1 MSEALVAEGPDM
13 GHCHA
18 SLLPSRAVLRIGG
31 ADAREFLQGL
41 VTNDIDKA
49 QGRAAV
55 HTGLLSPQGKI
66 LFDFF
71 AVPDGAGFLIDVAE
85 DKAAELMKRLGFY
98 RLRAAVEIAAA
109 PSLGVAAAWGD
120 PPRLP
125 EGAIVYADPRL
136 PELGFRL
143 LLHKTTNAADLGCEP
158 SGEADY
164 QALRIRL
171 GVPEGGRDYAFG
183 DAFPHEALFD
193 QLNGVDFAKGC
204 YVGQEVVSRMEHRGT
219 ARKRIVPVAGGA
231 PLPASGTSIEAD
243 GVPIGTLGSVSGAAG
258 LALIRLDRAEEA
270 LAQAK
275 TLTAGGVKIALRR
288 PSFARFAVPVV
299 EALA

>member
-1 MSEALVAEGPDM
+1 
-13 GHCHA
+13 
-18 SLLPSRAVLRIGG
+18 
-31 ADAREFLQGL
+31 
-41 VTNDIDKA
+41 
-49 QGRAAV
+49 
-55 HTGLLSPQGKI
+55 
-66 LFDFF
+66 
-71 AVPDGAGFLIDVAE
+71 
-85 DKAAELMKRLGFY
+85 MKRLGFY

-109 PSLGVAAAWGD
+109 PSLAVAAAWGGS
-120 PPRLP
+120 PRQL
-125 EGAIVYADPRL
+125 EDAIVYADPRL

-143 LLHKTTNAADLGCEP
+143 LVAKATNAADLGCEP

-171 GVPEGGRDYAFG
+171 GVPEGGRDYAFD

-219 ARKRIVPVAGGA
+219 ARKRIVPVAGDA

-243 GVPIGTLGSVSGAAG
+243 GIPIGTLGSVSGAAG
-258 LALIRLDRAEEA
+258 LGLIRLDRAEEA

-288 PSFARFAVPVV
+288 PAFARFAVPVA

>member
-1 MSEALVAEGPDM
+1 M
-13 GHCHA
+13 GQCHA

-31 ADAREFLQGL
+31 ADARKFLQGL
-41 VTNDIDKA
+41 ITNDIDKA
-49 QGRAAV
+49 QGGEAV
-55 HTGLLSPQGKI
+55 HAGLLSPQGKI

-71 AVPDGAGFLIDVAE
+71 AVPDGNGLLIDVAE
-85 DKAAELMKRLGFY
+85 DKAGEFMKRLGFY

-109 PSLGVAAAWGD
+109 PSLAVAAAWGG
-120 PPRLP
+120 PPRQL
-125 EGAIVYADPRL
+125 EGAIAYADPRL

-143 LLHKTTNAADLGCEP
+143 LLPKATSVADLGCEA
-158 SGEADY
+158 SSEADY
-164 QALRIRL
+164 HAWRIRL

-219 ARKRIVPVAGGA
+219 ARKRIVPVEGVSA
-231 PLPASGTSIEAD
+231 LPAFGTSIEAD
-243 GVPIGTLGSVSGAAG
+243 GMPIGTLGSVSGAAG
-258 LALIRLDRAEEA
+258 LGLIRLDRAEEA

-275 TLTAGGVKIALRR
+275 TLTAGGVKIVLRR
-288 PSFARFAVPVV
+288 PAFARFAVPVA

>member
-1 MSEALVAEGPDM
+1 MLA
-13 GHCHA
+13 
-18 SLLPSRAVLRIGG
+18 
-31 ADAREFLQGL
+31 
-41 VTNDIDKA
+41 
-49 QGRAAV
+49 
-55 HTGLLSPQGKI
+55 
-66 LFDFF
+66 
-71 AVPDGAGFLIDVAE
+71 
-85 DKAAELMKRLGFY
+85 
-98 RLRAAVEIAAA
+98 
-109 PSLGVAAAWGD
+109 VAAAWGG
-120 PPRLP
+120 PPRLT

-143 LLHKTTNAADLGCEP
+143 VVPKTTNAADLGCEP
-158 SGEADY
+158 SSEADY

-193 QLNGVDFAKGC
+193 QLNGVDFTKGC
-204 YVGQEVVSRMEHRGT
+204 YIGQEVVSRMEHRGT
-219 ARKRIVPVAGGA
+219 ARKRIVPVEGDA

-243 GVPIGTLGSVSGAAG
+243 GVPIGTLGSVSGTSG
-258 LALIRLDRAEEA
+258 LGLIRLDRAEEA

-288 PSFARFAVPVV
+288 PAFARFAVPAA